1 MQETRTAIVSD
12 DIVGVSLLWYVK
24 DQFFSN
30 MGNIFMIFMYLG
42 FMYLV
47 LLRIYIHTGQAEK
60 LNMPEHGGNRSY
72 TPFYL
77 ECFPNALPIDDRALG
92 KH

>member
-24 DQFFSN
+24 IKDHFFSN
-30 MGNIFMIFMYLG
+30 MEIYMYLG
-42 FMYLV
+42 VMYSV
-47 LLRIYIHTGQAEK
+47 LLCVYIHTGQAEK

-72 TPFYL
+72 AIFTP
-77 ECFPNALPIDDRALG
+77 
-92 KH
+92 